1 MPDTNPTDRSD
12 TSEASAGVETPD
24 ELPSPAANHESEQ
37 SAPSVPLGT
46 PPAVT
51 PPDDDAFEQAANSI
65 PDEGHDLAAQDVTD
79 AEREARDA
87 LARLKRTCAYVERGG
102 FSGYATEMTEQ
113 FAMQIG
119 PDHRMTTQLRC
130 IRIVDGKTMAARYE
144 NQKITHNKKRVSIFA
159 VWRAWPGRRQY
170 DRVVYRYRDPVPA
183 RALNL
188 ATGWAVKPRAG
199 VWTRMQEHIRQIVC
213 RGDAR
218 LATWLLDYIADIFQ
232 NPDRKRSTCVVL
244 VGQPGTGKTKLLE
257 WIRWLVARAAL
268 KLDRSS
274 QLIGRFNAHLEGKL
288 VIAVEETAFT
298 SGRIEAAVLKDLIS
312 SPTLTV
318 EEKFGGIRE
327 CENKARIFV
336 CTNDVHAVAVE
347 PGDRRYMVLEVSAER
362 ARDYQYFRALDD
374 EMANGG
380 DAAMLYDLLNRKIT
394 SNLDDPP
401 QTDSIARQKL
411 FSLGHIEQAM
421 LKVIT
426 TGVLYTRD
434 GVLVIT
440 LPTGNETTP
449 VDRALFDKALEDSAG
464 APKPTAQRL
473 AAARRMFGIRDVR
486 PTAEDGSRPRQYAI
500 CSAERMIESLGRSLK
515 IEPSVICD
523 FLDL

>member
-1 MPDTNPTDRSD
+1 MPDTNPTDRSGP
-12 TSEASAGVETPD
+12 SEAVAGGETPA
-24 ELPSPAANHESEQ
+24 ELTSPAANHESEQ

-51 PPDDDAFEQAANSI
+51 ASDDDAFDQPADGVLDEVDDVAAGGVAD
-65 PDEGHDLAAQDVTD
+65 PDEKG
-79 AEREARDA
+79 RKA
-87 LARLKRTCAYVERGG
+87 LAQLMRTCAYVEHGG
-102 FSGYATEMTEQ
+102 LGLYATEMVEEFQ
-113 FAMQIG
+113 MQIG
-119 PDHRMTTQLRC
+119 HRQLSTHLPRV
-130 IRIVDGKTMAARYE
+130 RIVDGKTMATRYE
-144 NQKITHNKKRVSIFA
+144 NQKITHEEKEISVFKL
-159 VWRAWPGRRQY
+159 WRASPDRRQY
-170 DRVVYRYRDPVPA
+170 YRVVYRYRDPVPA
-183 RALNL
+183 GALNL
-188 ATGWAVKPRAG
+188 ATGWAVKPRQG
-199 VWTRMQEHIRQIVC
+199 VWHRMHDHILKIIC

-244 VGQPGTGKTKLLE
+244 VGPPGTGKSKLLE
-257 WIRWLVARAAL
+257 WIRWLVARAGL

-336 CTNDVHAVAVE
+336 CTNDRHAVAVE
-347 PGDRRYMVLEVSAER
+347 PGDRRYLVLEVSPER
-362 ARDYQYFRALDD
+362 ARDHQYFRALDD
-374 EMANGG
+374 EMASGG
-380 DAAMLYDLLNRKIT
+380 DAAMLYDLLNRKIK

-401 QTDSIARQKL
+401 QTDSLARQKL
-411 FSLGHIEQAM
+411 FSLGHIEQAL

-426 TGVLYTRD
+426 TGVLCTRD

-440 LPTGNETTP
+440 LPTGDETTR
-449 VDRALFDKALEDSAG
+449 VDRALFDKALEDFAG

-473 AAARRMFGIRDVR
+473 AAARLMFGIRDDR

-500 CSAERMIESLGRSLK
+500 RSAERMIESLGRSLTIK
-515 IEPSVICD
+515 PSVIRD
-523 FLDL
+523 ALG